1 MYGTGLIKGL
11 AVTMKN
17 MVLPGRFFTHHQYP
31 NRKIGLLGLA
41 KASGTNVI
49 SYVIRQPAMA
59 AKALVGMAEVED
71 RFPQHPRFRGEEFA
85 WYEERCTGCASCAK
99 YCPLGIIRIVTHPSG
114 QDTLEG
120 DKYAI
125 DVFDIDIGRCMF
137 CGLCVEACPYD
148 AIHMGSGFEQGTY
161 RRSELVIDV
170 DKLRKAPK
178 RPSTWF
184 RPQIE
189 ARQYRPQDGEQATWR
204 EGARHEKPTVEQQ
217 EKRWAKR

>member
-120 DKYAI
+120 DK
-125 DVFDIDIGRCMF
+125 
-137 CGLCVEACPYD
+137 
-148 AIHMGSGFEQGTY
+148 
-161 RRSELVIDV
+161 
-170 DKLRKAPK
+170 
-178 RPSTWF
+178 
-184 RPQIE
+184 
-189 ARQYRPQDGEQATWR
+189 
-204 EGARHEKPTVEQQ
+204 
-217 EKRWAKR
+217 